1 MKTTLIKIILL
12 ISTFFMLINTTSI
25 AIQEPEDTQ
34 TNYNIISEKDQEKIK
49 EFITI
54 KKDYEKF
61 CIIEGI
67 TILIILIVILKTTAI
82 ENSSKVAL
90 AIAILALG
98 TYILKFSVEG
108 NILPLID
115 VTVQILGAILL
126 GFSAFYIYKN
136 ENLLIYI
143 PIYIGAIIY
152 IIKEIPIINENILY
166 KLLLITLPFILII
179 LGKIINA
186 KKEKDLLKPVK
197 EKHERK

>member
-1 MKTTLIKIILL
+1 MKNTLIKIILL

-25 AIQEPEDTQ
+25 AVQEPEDTQ

-115 VTVQILGAILL
+115 VTIQILGAILL

-152 IIKEIPIINENILY
+152 IIKEIPLINENILY
-166 KLLLITLPFILII
+166 KLLLVTLPFILII